1 MQTVRD
7 KCKKEQL
14 VTYTLSILKLRNKI
28 ISQLLRGILDIQ
40 YFDIK
45 TRTVRDITTSL
56 SQSGLSNIM
65 EAKVY

>member
-28 ISQLLRGILDIQ
+28 ISQLLSGILDIQ

-56 SQSGLSNIM
+56 NQSGLVNIM
-65 EAKVY
+65 TAEVY

>member
-28 ISQLLRGILDIQ
+28 ISQLLSGILDIQ